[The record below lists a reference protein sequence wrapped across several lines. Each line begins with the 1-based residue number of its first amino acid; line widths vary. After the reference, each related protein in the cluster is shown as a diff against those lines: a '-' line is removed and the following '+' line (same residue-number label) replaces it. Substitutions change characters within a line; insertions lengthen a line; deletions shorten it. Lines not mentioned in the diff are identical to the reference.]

1 MLFSVI
7 IPVYNRPDEVRDLLD
22 SLLAQK
28 ACNFEVIIVE
38 DGSTIPCS
46 RQCEDAR
53 AAGLEF

>member
-28 ACNFEVIIVE
+28 PVT
-38 DGSTIPCS
+38 SK
-46 RQCEDAR
+46 
-53 AAGLEF
+53 

>member
-28 ACNFEVIIVE
+28 ACNFEVMFI
-38 DGSTIPCS
+38 
-46 RQCEDAR
+46 AR
-53 AAGLEF
+53 RGNSPGVFYRRALW